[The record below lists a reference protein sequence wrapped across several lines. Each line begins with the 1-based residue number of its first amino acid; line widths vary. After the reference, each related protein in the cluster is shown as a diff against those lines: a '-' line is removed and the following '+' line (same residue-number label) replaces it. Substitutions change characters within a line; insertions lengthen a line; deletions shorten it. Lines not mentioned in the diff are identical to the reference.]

1 MIKKLLIILLIIP
14 GMSFASGW
22 NMENL
27 IGTLQ
32 GCANDEKEFFDV
44 LSNGEILEYC
54 ACTTKMMAN
63 LLTENDI
70 IELYEKNQLAD
81 KMSELNE
88 KYQINKI
95 CTEKLFYEETIM
107 NEIFD

>member
-1 MIKKLLIILLIIP
+1 MKNFLVIFLFIPFLLF
-14 GMSFASGW
+14 STEW

-54 ACTTKMMAN
+54 ACTTKMTAN

-88 KYQINKI
+88 KHQINKI
-95 CTEKLFYEETIM
+95 CTEKLFK
-107 NEIFD
+107 

>member
-1 MIKKLLIILLIIP
+1 MKTLPALLLLIPSLL
-14 GMSFASGW
+14 FANDW

-54 ACTTKMMAN
+54 ACTTKMTAN

-88 KYQINKI
+88 KHQINKI
-95 CTEKLFYEETIM
+95 CTEKLFK
-107 NEIFD
+107 